1 MPHMRARV
9 ANGHFLVRG
18 IVLIGPRSRNGPI
31 SDTFNPHHRQ
41 RPWARRRWLRDRSCS
56 RLLRSAHL
64 SDPSPKLFY
73 RILPNGVGWYWEIND
88 SEGAVLERGVA
99 DEHARARAHAFAA
112 AFERQKAIP
121 EPYPEG
127 KKRCP
132 DTFSI

>member
-1 MPHMRARV
+1 V
-9 ANGHFLVRG
+9 AERPV
-18 IVLIGPRSRNGPI
+18 VLPPI
-31 SDTFNPHHRQ
+31 AERTFV
-41 RPWARRRWLRDRSCS
+41 
-56 RLLRSAHL
+56 
-64 SDPSPKLFY
+64 
-73 RILPNGVGWYWEIND
+73 LPNGVGWYWEIND